1 LIDLLGV
8 HFEHLALV
16 EENHLIDWSFAFGHG
31 GGITSGIKMRAQT
44 IA

>member
-16 EENHLIDWSFAFGHG
+16 EENHLVDWSFTFGHG
-31 GGITSGIKMRAQT
+31 RRNTSGIKMRART